1 MRECR
6 DTSSKVLHAQEKQSF
21 LKRENQNYLI
31 ISKTKFIKIKSI
43 IMKNLV
49 VLRTLIVENIIS
61 VVELVIH

>member
-49 VLRTLIVENIIS
+49 VLRTLIVENIII